1 MTIAAAERAMS
12 DSGVHINYENAD
24 RVGVYIGSSC
34 IGVEVIEQQHRKLL
48 EQGRVSPYLI
58 TSTMVNLAAGVA
70 VIPSE

>member
-1 MTIAAAERAMS
+1 MS